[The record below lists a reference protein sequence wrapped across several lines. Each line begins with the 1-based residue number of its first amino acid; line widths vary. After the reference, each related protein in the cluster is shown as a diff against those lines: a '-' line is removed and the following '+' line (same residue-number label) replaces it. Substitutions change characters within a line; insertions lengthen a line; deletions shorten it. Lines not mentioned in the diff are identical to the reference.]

1 MSLETHIFTKLL
13 QKYSKSCNKMDKNLA
28 QLLSSTV
35 DAISDLINSAEIQ
48 ENDHKYDVKDILPA
62 NENGTLQAHRYYY
75 CSPCKMS
82 VKSSSETFQEHFYGN
97 KHLEQLKKFE
107 KKMNFF
113 KSKQLKGGQQ
123 ETFHRS
129 KKERLLSGPPVAAK
143 LPKKMDEF
151 LRNTDFE
158 NFVAQII
165 FDGLQIRSS
174 RVHERVCNM
183 LLHRIRPR
191 FPGVDV
197 HPFGSII
204 IGMGRTGGDLDIFI
218 DFNNCFYQKPSKRKM
233 KDAIHQTQRCLA
245 SQPHEWSDFELV
257 THARTPIIRVYCKAE
272 KIECDL
278 SFSNGLSTCNTKLMG
293 YFMDLHPV
301 CKKLAAF
308 VKYWAQE
315 LSFGLNSYLLTQ
327 MVIFYLQQEQILPS
341 VKLLQDALNGHN
353 VNINGWHC
361 NFVPLTLEHLGIAL
375 ATDFKRYLQGF
386 FYYYGFE
393 FNFNENAI
401 SILAGQAV
409 NKSIFDHG
417 REHQLP
423 PTFAR
428 FAHYMAS
435 IIIEQADEVEDLF
448 ANKKPLVIQDPFELC
463 HNVAK
468 GVPMTKLERLIT
480 LMKQTYGIL
489 VNG

>member
-13 QKYSKSCNKMDKNLA
+13 QKYSMSCNKIDKNLA
-28 QLLSSTV
+28 QLLTSTV
-35 DAISDLINSAEIQ
+35 DAISDLVNNAEIH

-75 CSPCKMS
+75 CNPCKMS
-82 VKSSSETFQEHFYGN
+82 VKPSSETFREHFFGN

-107 KKMNFF
+107 KTVSSPRN
-113 KSKQLKGGQQ
+113 KQLKGGQQ
-123 ETFHRS
+123 DTFHRS
-129 KKERLLSGPPVAAK
+129 KKERPPVTAK

-151 LRNTDFE
+151 LRKTDFE
-158 NFVAQII
+158 NFVALII
-165 FDGLQIRSS
+165 AEGLRIRSS
-174 RVHERVCNM
+174 KVHERVCNM

-191 FPGVDV
+191 FPGVTV

-204 IGMGRTGGDLDIFI
+204 IGMGRNGGDLDIFV
-218 DFNNCFYQKPSKRKM
+218 DFNKCFYQKPSKRKM
-233 KDAIHQTQRCLA
+233 KDAIHQIQRCLA

-257 THARTPIIRVYCKAE
+257 THARTPIIRVYCNTE

-278 SFSNGLSTCNTKLMG
+278 SFSNGLSTCNTSLMG
-293 YFMDLHPV
+293 YFMGLHPV
-301 CKKLAAF
+301 CRKLAAF
-308 VKYWAQE
+308 VKFWAQE
-315 LSFGLNSYLLTQ
+315 LSFGLNSYLITQ

-341 VKLLQDALNGHN
+341 VKLLQDALNGKDDC
-353 VNINGWHC
+353 IDGWHC
-361 NFVPLTLEHLGIAL
+361 NFVPLPLEHLGIAM

-386 FYYYGFE
+386 FYYYGFR
-393 FNFNENAI
+393 FNFNEDAI

-417 REHQLP
+417 KEHQLP
-423 PTFAR
+423 PIFAR
-428 FAHYMAS
+428 FAHYMAG
-435 IIIEQADEVEDLF
+435 INIEQADEVEDLF

-468 GVPMTKLERLIT
+468 GVPMTKLERLVS
-480 LMKQTYGIL
+480 LMKQTYEIL